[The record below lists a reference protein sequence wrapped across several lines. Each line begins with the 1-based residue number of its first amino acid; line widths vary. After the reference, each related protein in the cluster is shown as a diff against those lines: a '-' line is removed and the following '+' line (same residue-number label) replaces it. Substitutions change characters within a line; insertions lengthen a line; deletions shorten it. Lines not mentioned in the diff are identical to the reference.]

1 MTMANVAESPHL
13 LLTYERLGMEEM
25 THRADAFYEQMNKRR
40 SVRFFSEE
48 PVPKHLIERAILT
61 AGTSPSGAHR
71 QPWQFVAISD
81 PELKRQ
87 LREAVEVEEK
97 RSYEE
102 RMPQAWLEALAP
114 IGTTWEKPFIETAP
128 WIVVCFEESYG
139 FDEDGRKCKNYYVQE
154 SCGIACGMFIAAI
167 HNMGL
172 VTLTHTPSPMG
183 FLSALLQRPI
193 NEKPFMLFPVGFPS
207 LHASVHNLSRKPLA
221 KISSW
226 F

>member
-1 MTMANVAESPHL
+1 MANVAESPHL

-114 IGTTWEKPFIETAP
+114 IGPGFAFQNPLAGAGEHGKSIWVILDQGAKLAP
-128 WIVVCFEESYG
+128 GELKNPLQAWAEELNLH
-139 FDEDGRKCKNYYVQE
+139 FVLLWK
-154 SCGIACGMFIAAI
+154 
-167 HNMGL
+167 L
-172 VTLTHTPSPMG
+172 VTCATILY
-183 FLSALLQRPI
+183 PI
-193 NEKPFMLFPVGFPS
+193 
-207 LHASVHNLSRKPLA
+207 
-221 KISSW
+221 
-226 F
+226 